1 MYYGEY
7 RYNQPNHLLHQMLMI
22 HAFAY
27 FIYDSII
34 EVYYGTDDLLTN
46 LHHVCVV
53 AMTYFHI
60 KSQTSGFEYIGKSI
74 LERSY

>member
-1 MYYGEY
+1 
-7 RYNQPNHLLHQMLMI
+7 MLMMV

-27 FIYDSII
+27 FIYDSIV

-53 AMTYFHI
+53 TVNFFHLKATY
-60 KSQTSGFEYIGKSI
+60 SGYEFIGKYYLI
-74 LERSY
+74 Y

>member
-1 MYYGEY
+1 
-7 RYNQPNHLLHQMLMI
+7 MI

-46 LHHVCVV
+46 CHHVCVV
-53 AMTYFHI
+53 AMSYFHI
-60 KSQTSGFEYIGKSI
+60 KSQYSGFEYIGMLFTLLI
-74 LERSY
+74 L